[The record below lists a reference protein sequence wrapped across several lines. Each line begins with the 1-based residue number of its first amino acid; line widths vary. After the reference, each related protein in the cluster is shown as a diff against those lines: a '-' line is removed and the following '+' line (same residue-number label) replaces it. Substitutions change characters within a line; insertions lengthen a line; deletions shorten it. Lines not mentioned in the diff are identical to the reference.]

1 MQMFWELL
9 EVYVNCPKRVMHLI
23 FDMWT
28 DRRTQAICI
37 NLIQI
42 AIKDLCAAIK
52 REMEKI
58 INPGIYSGFPYLGIS
73 IFPRLLLKS
82 RCN

>member
-1 MQMFWELL
+1 MKHANVLRAL
-9 EVYVNCPKRVMHLI
+9 EGLCCPKRVMHLI

-28 DRRTQAICI
+28 DRRTQAICA

-42 AIKDLCAAIK
+42 PMKDLRAAIK

-58 INPGIYSGFPYLGIS
+58 INPGICSGFP
-73 IFPRLLLKS
+73 
-82 RCN
+82 

>member
-1 MQMFWELL
+1 
-9 EVYVNCPKRVMHLI
+9 MHLI

-28 DRRTQAICI
+28 DRRTQAICA

-58 INPGIYSGFPYLGIS
+58 INPGIHSGFPYLGIS
-73 IFPRLLLKS
+73 IFQGSSIRVAVIRQLNS
-82 RCN
+82 ETV